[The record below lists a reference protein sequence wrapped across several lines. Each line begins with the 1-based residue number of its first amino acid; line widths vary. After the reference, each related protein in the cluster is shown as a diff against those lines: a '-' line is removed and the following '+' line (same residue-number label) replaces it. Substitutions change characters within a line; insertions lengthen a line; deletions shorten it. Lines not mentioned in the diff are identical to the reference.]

1 MKQLSV
7 GDDVPAA
14 SDRPA
19 TISDVAEYA
28 RVSVPTVSRVLTG
41 AARVSPELTRRV
53 TDAIQ
58 ALDYRPSATARA
70 LVRGGATTIAVL
82 SSDTTIYGYSSTIR
96 GIEQAARTAGYS
108 VTIAVIDDEGSSS
121 ARAAIDAAL
130 RLPLAGVIV
139 LKFDP
144 AGVAALPHLPEHLPV
159 VVASG
164 ELDGLHPQAALD
176 EVAGGRAITEHLLQL
191 GHRTVHHVTVPPS
204 RSGTEDG
211 RTTGWRD
218 ALRESGAVVPAVV
231 AGTWEAA
238 SGVAIGAEL
247 AQDPDITAIFCGND
261 ELAMGVIAGLTDA
274 GRTVPDDVSVA
285 GFDDHPLSS
294 IWRPSITTVSQDFD
308 DLGQRAFSLLER
320 RIAGDRTPTLS
331 MTIPPTVLRGS
342 SGPPPQSRRDPQ
354 A

>member
-1 MKQLSV
+1 M
-7 GDDVPAA
+7 PA
-14 SDRPA
+14 SGNRPS

-41 AARVSPELTRRV
+41 AARVSPDLTRRV
-53 TDAIQ
+53 TDAIE

-70 LVRGGATTIAVL
+70 LVRGVATTIAVL

-96 GIEQAARTAGYS
+96 GIEQAARRAGFS
-108 VTIAVIDDEGSSS
+108 VTISVIDDEGSSS

-130 RLPLAGVIV
+130 RLPLAGIIV
-139 LKFDP
+139 LTFDP
-144 AGVAALPHLPEHLPV
+144 AGVAALPHLPDHLPV
-159 VVASG
+159 VIASG
-164 ELDGLHPQAALD
+164 EINGLYPQAALD

-204 RSGTEDG
+204 RTGIEDG

-218 ALRESGAVVPAVV
+218 ALRERGAVAPAVS
-231 AGTWEAA
+231 AGSWEAA
-238 SGVAIGAEL
+238 SGVAIGIDL
-247 AQDPDITAIFCGND
+247 AHDPDVTAIFCGND
-261 ELAMGVIAGLTDA
+261 ELAMGVIAGLTDS
-274 GRTVPDDVSVA
+274 GRRVPEDVSVV

-294 IWRPSITTVSQDFD
+294 VWRPSITTVSQDFD
-308 DLGQRAFSLLER
+308 DLGQRAFALLER

-331 MTIPPTVLRGS
+331 TAIPQTVLRAS
-342 SGPPPQSRRDPQ
+342 SGPPPQSRQEIQ